1 MAKKPITKADLVE
14 EIKVKQINDAIEE
27 DIKSSDEIIAILKKK
42 ENTYLATI
50 KKLEE
55 TIKTLKSTKPS
66 KHSTFAETQTLAD
79 DEDSVLISCNLCI
92 YVATCEEQLT
102 WHMGEDHG
110 KETNYF
116 DTDFLC
122 YICGK
127 WCRSDADLAHHTK
140 KHGERNIEH
149 QIFEKASTEN
159 IYCYFCAD
167 NFRSIKELMIHKKKE
182 HTEKMSTCWSLVKC
196 IAGSSMII
204 HVNLCQPHLL
214 IAEIVIKHLQ

>member
-1 MAKKPITKADLVE
+1 MVLKWKQSAHSVFIVPKKTNVAKKPITKADLVE

-92 YVATCEEQLT
+92 YVATCEEHLT
-102 WHMGEDHG
+102 WHMGMKLTTLILIFNVVFVENG
-110 KETNYF
+110 
-116 DTDFLC
+116 
-122 YICGK
+122 
-127 WCRSDADLAHHTK
+127 ADL
-140 KHGERNIEH
+140 
-149 QIFEKASTEN
+149 
-159 IYCYFCAD
+159 
-167 NFRSIKELMIHKKKE
+167 M
-182 HTEKMSTCWSLVKC
+182 
-196 IAGSSMII
+196 
-204 HVNLCQPHLL
+204 L
-214 IAEIVIKHLQ
+214 I